1 MSRFGLNV
9 ETLSRL
15 EEEWV
20 AVPTETALEGK
31 KIVCIYFSARWC
43 PPCRTFSGV
52 LKAAYEEILNERDD
66 IEIVFV
72 SSDRSSNDMKIH
84 MKESHGNWLAL
95 AQNPELE
102 YEMKQ
107 IYNVQGV
114 PKLIVC
120 RGDGL
125 IITKDGKEDIQ
136 RAGSE
141 GIRKWLKSI

>member
-1 MSRFGLNV
+1 M
-9 ETLSRL
+9 
-15 EEEWV
+15 
-20 AVPTETALEGK
+20 PTEAALEGK

-43 PPCRTFSGV
+43 PPCRSFSRL
-52 LKAAYEEILNERDD
+52 LKTAYEEILNERDD
-66 IEIVFV
+66 IEIVYV
-72 SSDRSSNDMKIH
+72 SSDRSSNDMKIY

-95 AQNPELE
+95 PRNPELE

-107 IYNVQGV
+107 IFNVQGI

-136 RAGSE
+136 RTGSE

>member
-9 ETLSRL
+9 ENLSRL
-15 EEEWV
+15 EEDWV
-20 AVPTETALEGK
+20 SVPTEAALEGK

-43 PPCRTFSGV
+43 PPCRSFSRL

-66 IEIVFV
+66 IEIIFV
-72 SSDRSSNDMKIH
+72 SSDRSSNDMKIY
-84 MKESHGNWLAL
+84 MRESHGNWLAL
-95 AQNPELE
+95 QRNPELE

-107 IYNVQGV
+107 IFNVQGI

-125 IITKDGKEDIQ
+125 IITTDGKEDIQ
-136 RAGSE
+136 RTGSE
-141 GIRKWLKSI
+141 GIRKWLKNI